1 MSMTLL
7 TTDLRAK
14 NDMILLHLLTNQ
26 FVSVPVRLG
35 GIGSSALEGYVEA
48 FDVSNSVWS
57 SVCDTSFDILDAH
70 VICKMMG
77 FNTSIIAL
85 TNSAAHEIYGTS
97 PSGSNF
103 VLDNLDCSGKE
114 NSVFEC
120 QLTGELSDECE
131 ATQIAGVK
139 CSESKFWLVFKKL
152 NTGLYTK
159 IKPWFKN

>member
-1 MSMTLL
+1 
-7 TTDLRAK
+7 
-14 NDMILLHLLTNQ
+14 MILLHLLTNQ

-77 FNTSIIAL
+77 FNTSIIAFA
-85 TNSAAHEIYGTS
+85 NSAADDLYGIA

-120 QLTGELSDECE
+120 RLTGELSDNCE
-131 ATQIAGVK
+131 ATEIAGVK
-139 CSESKFWLVFKKL
+139 CSESKL
-152 NTGLYTK
+152 
-159 IKPWFKN
+159 